1 MCITKQP
8 AIVIGKYYSKML
20 MRLLVLSINEH
31 VMTECE
37 LCRHCVAG
45 CYLVK
50 TYH

>member
-1 MCITKQP
+1 
-8 AIVIGKYYSKML
+8 ML

-50 TYH
+50 TYHWAGCVELRWLLLGFC